1 MAIFRAMP
9 PAACARARSNACAS
23 RSTDTPCLRQY
34 FARASVVHPSSPPPD
49 FRLVDAAAPRLVRT
63 RATAR
68 ASVVIYRIY
77 GNHQGFESEA
87 SHGDRFAC
95 LLRGASARTRRGG
108 PFRQATDSDR
118 HWSRAARGPAR
129 GKRTAVRPG
138 FGRARTG
145 GRRRRGKATPGH
157 RRGTRGYGER
167 RRHSQLDYFR
177 RGLRRGCRG
186 RDLRGG
192 PRRESHSGFFSRRRA
207 SSFLCREEPRFGGRP
222 RSEEHTSELQSPMY
236 LVCRL
241 LLEKKKNKAVE
252 ATT

>member
-63 RATAR
+63 LAAAR

-95 LLRGASARTRRGG
+95 LLRGASARTR
-108 PFRQATDSDR
+108 SE
-118 HWSRAARGPAR
+118 
-129 GKRTAVRPG
+129 
-138 FGRARTG
+138 
-145 GRRRRGKATPGH
+145 
-157 RRGTRGYGER
+157 ER
-167 RRHSQLDYFR
+167 RV
-177 RGLRRGCRG
+177 GKECRCVEVG
-186 RDLRGG
+186 
-192 PRRESHSGFFSRRRA
+192 
-207 SSFLCREEPRFGGRP
+207 
-222 RSEEHTSELQSPMY
+222 SP
-236 LVCRL
+236 
-241 LLEKKKNKAVE
+241 
-252 ATT
+252 

>member
-1 MAIFRAMP
+1 M
-9 PAACARARSNACAS
+9 
-23 RSTDTPCLRQY
+23 
-34 FARASVVHPSSPPPD
+34 SVLIQIIGPKKKKHN
-49 FRLVDAAAPRLVRT
+49 FHLQNWHTPRLVRT

-77 GNHQGFESEA
+77 GNLQGFESEA

-167 RRHSQLDYFR
+167 RRNSQLHYF
-177 RGLRRGCRG
+177 
-186 RDLRGG
+186 
-192 PRRESHSGFFSRRRA
+192 
-207 SSFLCREEPRFGGRP
+207 
-222 RSEEHTSELQSPMY
+222 
-236 LVCRL
+236 
-241 LLEKKKNKAVE
+241 
-252 ATT
+252 